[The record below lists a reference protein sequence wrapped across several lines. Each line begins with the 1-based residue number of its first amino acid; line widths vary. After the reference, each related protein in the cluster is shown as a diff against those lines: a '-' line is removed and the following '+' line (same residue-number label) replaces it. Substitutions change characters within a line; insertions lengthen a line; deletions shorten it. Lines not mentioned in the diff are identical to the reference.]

1 MARRGQ
7 SRRNTQGKRPS
18 QTIDLKASE
27 VSADEASAG
36 EGAGADVSGKDAGG
50 AKVAAE
56 TAVDEKTADEKSADP
71 KGADQ
76 ESAIKESGGQKDSA
90 SASDK
95 KDAASKDTA
104 GKKEPKG
111 GGSGGEPPLTGDKPA
126 GKKSGSGGG
135 GFFKLLAASL
145 VGAVI
150 ALGGQQFMP
159 RLVTT
164 SETATLEGLQN
175 EVSALKSAV
184 EGVDAG
190 ASDKTLKKIAEL
202 ETAVQAAQQAAK
214 GEGDLEGRLGQLEQT
229 LTDLSIVA
237 KDDDAVAGV
246 AAISTRVNSIEQRV
260 DKALEGIRSD
270 FSTKFRR
277 ELEQVSKEI
286 AAQESLT
293 QIEGV
298 KLTASTLGKKLAQL
312 DAQSQKLAQQMT
324 ALNETVTG
332 VKSGAV
338 TRDQVSQQIDG
349 LKAELEKVTA
359 KLADVTARE
368 NAAHEAAR
376 KSALALAFSN
386 LKRAMGRGEGFSDEL
401 SAVKRLA
408 TEGIDFS
415 ALEPLANN
423 GIPTEQGLMDDYSP
437 LAVEALAKDQVG
449 TDGSTWDKLV
459 SKARTALKYRRTGDL
474 EGSGNEAV
482 LARMEHQFKQGH
494 IEEVLSEAKA
504 LDGQAAQV
512 MGPWLNKLEAR
523 LMVEKATQKIED
535 QLLATLEPR

>member
-36 EGAGADVSGKDAGG
+36 EDAGVDAPDTDAG
-50 AKVAAE
+50 DAKIAVE
-56 TAVDEKTADEKSADP
+56 TAVNEKAASQTDAPEAVAEKKAP
-71 KGADQ
+71 
-76 ESAIKESGGQKDSA
+76 GGKPDAGLKDSA

-104 GKKEPKG
+104 SKNEPKG
-111 GGSGGEPPLTGDKPA
+111 GGSGGEPPLTGDTPA
-126 GKKSGSGGG
+126 GKKSGSGG

-202 ETAVQAAQQAAK
+202 ETAVQAAQQAAR
-214 GEGDLEGRLGQLEQT
+214 GDGDLEGRLGQLEQT
-229 LTDLSIVA
+229 LTDLSQVA
-237 KDDDAVAGV
+237 KGDDAVAGV

-312 DAQSQKLAQQMT
+312 DAQSQKLTQQMT

-338 TRDQVSQQIDG
+338 TRDQVSQQING

-376 KSALALAFSN
+376 QSALALAFSN

-415 ALEPLANN
+415 ALEPLANS
-423 GIPTEQGLMDDYSP
+423 GIPTEQGLLDDYSP

-449 TDGSTWDKLV
+449 TDGNTWDKLV
-459 SKARTALKYRRTGDL
+459 SKARTALKYRRTGDV